1 MPGRKPKTDASAAPA
16 PEARPPAIETED
28 FYRNKYH
35 ELRER
40 VKELERELGEQKK
53 LTKIAENQARR
64 ARGAFENAMRT
75 MQRLKRLVDME

>member
-1 MPGRKPKTDASAAPA
+1 MPGRKPKGEPPAAP
-16 PEARPPAIETED
+16 EIEVKPPGLESDD

-40 VKELERELGEQKK
+40 VKELEKELADQKK
-53 LTKIAENQARR
+53 LTKTAENQARR